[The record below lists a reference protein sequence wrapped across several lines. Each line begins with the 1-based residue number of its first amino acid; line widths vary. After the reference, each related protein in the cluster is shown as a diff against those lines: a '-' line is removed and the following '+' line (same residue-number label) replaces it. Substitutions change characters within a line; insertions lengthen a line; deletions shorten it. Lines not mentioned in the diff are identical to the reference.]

1 MKNLNQLL
9 NGYKLVFQRNFEIN
23 NPLYEELAKGQSPK
37 VMMISCSDS
46 RVDPSLITHAEPGQ
60 IFAVRNIA
68 NLVPPIDMAN
78 RMDHSTPAALE
89 YAVCTLKVRHIVLM
103 GHSQCGGIRALLQGV
118 AETDD
123 YRFIRDWLSI
133 ARSAKEKVLAQF
145 GDQFIEEQANACE
158 HESLHLSLNNLM
170 TYPWIAK
177 AVNNGDLFL
186 HAWHFDIATGRLEES
201 DIDWDR

>member
-9 NGYKLVFQRNFEIN
+9 NGYQLVFQKNFEIN

-60 IFAVRNIA
+60 IFAVRNVA
-68 NLVPPIDMAN
+68 NLVPPLEMAN

-89 YAVCTLKVRHIVLM
+89 YAVCTLEVRHIILM

-118 AETDD
+118 NEADD
-123 YRFIRDWLSI
+123 FNFIGDWLSI
-133 ARSAKEKVLAQF
+133 ADAAKEKVLKQF
-145 GDQFIEEQANACE
+145 ANEPIDEQANVCE
-158 HESLHLSLNNLM
+158 HEAMHLSLNNLM
-170 TYPWIAK
+170 TYPWIAE
-177 AVNNGDLFL
+177 AVHKGTLFL
-186 HAWHFDIATGRLEES
+186 HAWHFDIASGRLEES
-201 DIDWDR
+201 DIDWAE

>member
-9 NGYKLVFQRNFEIN
+9 NGYKLVFQKNFEIN

-68 NLVPPIDMAN
+68 NLVPTLEMAN

-89 YAVCTLKVRHIVLM
+89 YAVCNLEVRHIVLM
-103 GHSQCGGIRALLQGV
+103 GHSQCGGMRALLQGV
-118 AETDD
+118 TKTDD
-123 YRFIRDWLSI
+123 FNFIGDWLSI
-133 ARSAKEKVLAQF
+133 AKTAKDKVLAQF
-145 GDQFIEEQANACE
+145 SHESIEEQANLCE
-158 HESLHLSLNNLM
+158 HEALHLSLNNLM

-177 AVNNGDLFL
+177 AVNAGNLFL
-186 HAWHFDIATGRLEES
+186 NSVEKKYIELPK
-201 DIDWDR
+201 

>member
-9 NGYKLVFQRNFEIN
+9 NGYETVFQKNFEVN
-23 NPLYEELAKGQSPK
+23 NPLYQELAKGQSPK

-68 NLVPPIDMAN
+68 NLVPALEIAN
-78 RMDHSTPAALE
+78 RIDHSTPAALE
-89 YAVCTLKVRHIVLM
+89 YAVCNLGIRHIIIM

-118 AETDD
+118 QEVDD
-123 YRFIRDWLSI
+123 FNFIGDWLSI
-133 ARSAKEKVLAQF
+133 ADSVKTKVLTQF
-145 GDQFIEEQANACE
+145 TELSLDEQANICE
-158 HESLHLSLNNLM
+158 HEAMHLSLDNLM

-177 AVNNGDLFL
+177 AVNEGNLTL
-186 HAWHFDIATGRLEES
+186 HAWHFDIATGKLEES
-201 DIDWDR
+201 DIDW

>member
-9 NGYKLVFQRNFEIN
+9 NGYKLVFQKNFEIN
-23 NPLYEELAKGQSPK
+23 HPLYEELARGQSPK

-68 NLVPPIDMAN
+68 NLVPTLEMAN
-78 RMDHSTPAALE
+78 RIDHSTPAALE
-89 YAVCTLKVRHIVLM
+89 YAVCNLEVRHIILM

-118 AETDD
+118 KEVDNFNFIAE
-123 YRFIRDWLSI
+123 WLSI
-133 ARSAKEKVLAQF
+133 AEEAKQKVLTQF
-145 GDQFIEEQANACE
+145 ASQPIDEQANACE
-158 HESLHLSLNNLM
+158 HEALHLSLNNLM
-170 TYPWIAK
+170 TYPWIAE
-177 AVNNGDLFL
+177 AVNKHALFL

-201 DIDWDR
+201 DIDW